1 MDRTVNES
9 ESAAPI
15 PIMVQGYPVF
25 FNQNEDIIFR
35 MVESEEMS
43 ATESKEINVGE
54 SIEAKPEKI
63 KEVQ

>member
-9 ESAAPI
+9 ESAVPI
-15 PIMVQGYPVF
+15 PIIVQGYPVF
-25 FNQNEDIIFR
+25 LNQDEDRIFR

-54 SIEAKPEKI
+54 SIEAKSDI
-63 KEVQ
+63 IQEV